1 MNEPVPPRFGL
12 LVIRALVEDEGGGRL
27 IARITRTID
36 VAREQPVTS
45 VASDVEDLCSIIRGW
60 LEAILSS

>member
-12 LVIRALVEDEGGGRL
+12 LVIRASVEGDGRGRL

-36 VAREQPVTS
+36 VAVEQPVTS
-45 VASDVEDLCSIIRGW
+45 VVDDVEDVCSIVRGW
-60 LEAILSS
+60 VEAMLSS